1 MSLIKANKEDLQYL
15 HLSERNPRE
24 MFSGDDED
32 FPEADGTRTPDCHFW
47 AHHSKDEQNEFYYDG
62 DITGKSFKSGSSVYP
77 EHEKFK
83 DMSLKEQV
91 EFRRRSQ

>member
-47 AHHSKDEQNEFYYDG
+47 AHHSKDEQN
-62 DITGKSFKSGSSVYP
+62 
-77 EHEKFK
+77 
-83 DMSLKEQV
+83 
-91 EFRRRSQ
+91 